1 MCGYCKES
9 HKLVENILKN
19 ENLDVQ
25 ITIRF
30 NIRIDDLESNSTKIA
45 AKIVALYHTR
55 SEEVSLEALSDIYG
69 EMDAKTWLNKWGD
82 NINRD

>member
-69 EMDAKTWLNKWGD
+69 EMDSKTWLNKWGD